1 MCRNLC
7 YFEHSL
13 LFIFAVTGCLS
24 ISAFV
29 SFVDIPVGI
38 TSSALGLK
46 IYAVTSGINFYEK
59 EEEARQA

>member
-1 MCRNLC
+1 MCRNLD

-29 SFVDIPVGI
+29 SLVNIPVGV

-46 IYAVTSGINFYEK
+46 IYAVTSAINFYEK
-59 EEEARQA
+59 EEAW